1 MFFLILAIVLLVGG
15 VIALVA
21 ARSLRDSA
29 VKAEAK
35 YEQFHQTANESGR
48 TVYHSEVP
56 PDGSSERSTA
66 RWTSIGAYCAI
77 GLAVLSLFASVTFK
91 VGAKEYGVL
100 TSFGK
105 PSGQDY
111 GSGLHFKAPW
121 QKAIAVNGRVHI
133 YGFTAKNE
141 GSLDEHY
148 ECINTQIGN
157 GTNSCV
163 DVTVRWQVAEDQA
176 SVLYANFGTGDP
188 TDHFGQAVI
197 YAQTRQI
204 VPIVLRSY
212 NPIAQLTVLKGQA
225 TGQSLEN
232 ASFAPDYDAI
242 SAQAKDLLQSRVNG
256 EATIQSVAISQVPLD
271 TVTQQK
277 LSQFIQEQAKTRTAL
292 QAIQTN
298 TNQALANEKIE
309 QSLERSPG
317 LLTVQ
322 CLNGVEDAINKGYS
336 LPAGYNCFGG
346 SGSVVIPSASS
357 PATK

>member
-1 MFFLILAIVLLVGG
+1 MFLFILAIILLLAG
-15 VIALVA
+15 IAALVVARGFRKSADEKKSAYDQTVGA
-21 ARSLRDSA
+21 AQAAGRSVYRSELPSNGDSD
-29 VKAEAK
+29 
-35 YEQFHQTANESGR
+35 R
-48 TVYHSEVP
+48 
-56 PDGSSERSTA
+56 SSA
-66 RWTSIGAYCAI
+66 RWTTLGGYAVLV
-77 GLAVLSLFASVTFK
+77 LAVLCLFGSITFK

-100 TSFGK
+100 TTFGK
-105 PSGQDY
+105 PSGTDY
-111 GSGLHFKAPW
+111 GSGLHLKAPW

-133 YGFTAKNE
+133 YGFTSKNE

-242 SAQAKDLLQSRVNG
+242 SAQAKTLLQQRVNG

-271 TVTQQK
+271 AVTQQK

-298 TNQALANEKIE
+298 TNQALANQKIE

-317 LLTVQ
+317 LLVNQ
-322 CLNGVEDAINKGYS
+322 CLAGVEDAINKGYA
-336 LPAGYNCFGG
+336 LPAGYSCFG
-346 SGSVVIPSASS
+346 SSSVVIPSA
-357 PATK
+357 TK